1 MQANG
6 FRAFVLQ
13 RARTRHDNQFQI
25 GMEFHRAIHFLNRI
39 AMKKGRPAS
48 FLTLGLVTCVAS
60 AQPLALSEIEGR
72 IHGVMPESHFE
83 VLNNNCLKCHD
94 SVEEEGGMNLEDISF
109 TMDSIAAAESW
120 QKVLNAVNSGEMPPK
135 DEDQLSVVEK
145 TEFLGDLS
153 RQLVIARDALS
164 DSGGVITMRRLNR
177 REYENTIE
185 SLLGVKID
193 ASDLPD
199 DANPGGFDTNGSALF
214 FSSDQF
220 EQYLTLGRRA
230 LDLAM
235 STGKPRPIKKT
246 RFEAEEIVP
255 RELHRF
261 TARLPKAFNPSALRD
276 RFVAPDGL
284 EIDYQEIGY
293 GLKAEN
299 YRWLNHPAFFLHPD
313 SHTGAPLFN
322 YFYEFGL
329 PNFNLP
335 AQNEGQ
341 KFIFRTRIALL
352 GENVPEHRRY
362 IEFGPAPSGIKKGE
376 MNVAGFRKVTGT
388 MAEPEIIEF
397 EFTPSDDSASIVRIR
412 ERHINSLNAAK
423 LFFREHTQKTDRGPP
438 ATLWVDW
445 VEWEGPF
452 ATAPPVQSN
461 PNLFVPKAAGQSKTQ
476 HHRAILE
483 NFAKRAFRTK
493 APSAGFI
500 DRLMAL
506 YEDDVADGVSP
517 NEALKEQLSVVLASP
532 GFLYLN
538 EPTFGDEHRELTDQE
553 LAVRLSYFLW
563 SAPPDET
570 LERIAAEGKL
580 HDASTLARQTHRLLN
595 DPRADAF
602 ISGFTHQWL
611 HMERL
616 DFFQFSYEK
625 YPRFDDSVK
634 ESARREIYETVKD
647 TILASRPI
655 GELLKSD
662 HIVVNNLLAGYYGIS
677 GVDGEHFRRL
687 PVPSHHPRGGLLG
700 TAAVMAMGSDGERSS
715 PVERGAWI
723 LRTLLNDAPPP
734 APANVPQLSR
744 LADHMLSARDL
755 QKLHQ
760 EEPQCAQCHRTIDPL
775 GFGLENFNAVGHW
788 REAEVFEQIIDDL
801 TTGKSRK
808 LKTPVS
814 IPIDPSGT
822 LPDGTPFHDWFEFR
836 DRMAEQ
842 ESAFA
847 RGFTEGLIE
856 YALGRPFGF
865 IDYNMADDIM
875 ARAQAQDYAMDQF
888 ILGVVLSKRFKLK

>member
-1 MQANG
+1 
-6 FRAFVLQ
+6 
-13 RARTRHDNQFQI
+13 
-25 GMEFHRAIHFLNRI
+25 
-39 AMKKGRPAS
+39 MKKGRPAS
-48 FLTLGLVTCVAS
+48 FITLGLLACVSS
-60 AQPLALSEIEGR
+60 AQPLAPSAEMEG
-72 IHGVMPESHFE
+72 IVHGVMPESHFE

-94 SVEEEGGMNLEDISF
+94 SVEEEGGVNLEDLSF
-109 TMDSIAAAESW
+109 TMDSIAAAETW
-120 QKVLNAVNSGEMPPK
+120 QRVLNAVNSGEMPPK
-135 DEDQLSVVEK
+135 DEDQLSAADK
-145 TEFLGDLS
+145 TNFLGDLS

-164 DSGGVITMRRLNR
+164 DTRGVITMRRLNR

-220 EQYLTLGRRA
+220 EQYLALGRHA
-230 LDLAM
+230 LDLAT
-235 STGKPRPIKKT
+235 STAKQPPLKKT
-246 RFEAEEIVP
+246 RFEAEEIVAK
-255 RELHRF
+255 EIHRF
-261 TARLPKAFNPSALRD
+261 TARLPKAFNPSAIRD
-276 RFVAPDGL
+276 QFVSPKGL
-284 EIDYQEIGY
+284 EMDYEVIGH

-299 YRWLNHPAFFLHPD
+299 YRWLNHPEFFLHPD
-313 SHTGAPLFN
+313 NATGAPLFN

-329 PNFNLP
+329 PNITLP
-335 AQNEGQ
+335 ARSEGQ

-352 GENVPEHRRY
+352 HDEVPEHRRY
-362 IEFGPAPSGIKKGE
+362 IEFGAAPSGIKKGE
-376 MNVAGFRKVTGT
+376 MNVAGFRKITGT
-388 MAEPEIIEF
+388 MDQPEIIEF
-397 EFTPSDDSASIVRIR
+397 EFIPSDDSAQIVRIR

-423 LFFREHTQKTDRGPP
+423 QFFKAHSEKTDRGPP

-452 ATAPPVQSN
+452 ATSGPVSSN
-461 PNLFVPKAAGQSKTQ
+461 PNLFVPQTAGQTKTQ

-483 NFAKRAFRTK
+483 HFATRAFRTK
-493 APSAGFI
+493 APSAAFI

-506 YEDDVADGVSP
+506 YEEDVARGVSP
-517 NEALKEQLSVVLASP
+517 HEALQEQLAVVLASP

-538 EPTFGDEHRELTDQE
+538 EPTFGDEHRGLTDPE

-563 SAPPDET
+563 SAPPDEE
-570 LERIAAEGKL
+570 LERIAARGKL
-580 HDASTLARQTHRLLN
+580 SAPTTLARQTRRLLN

-602 ISGFTHQWL
+602 IHGFTHQWL

-616 DFFQFSYEK
+616 DFFQFNYFK

-634 ESARREIYETVKD
+634 EASRREIYETVKD
-647 TILASRPI
+647 TILAGRPI

-662 HIVVNNLLAGYYGIS
+662 HVLINNLLAGYYGIAD
-677 GVDGEHFRRL
+677 VDGEHFRRV
-687 PVPSHHPRGGLLG
+687 PVPEHLPRGGLLG

-744 LADHMLSARDL
+744 LADEVLSARDL

-775 GFGLENFNAVGHW
+775 GFGLENFNAVGQW
-788 REAEVFEQIIDDL
+788 RDEEVFEKIIDDL
-801 TTGKSRK
+801 STGKPRQ

-814 IPIDPSGT
+814 IPIDPAGT
-822 LPDGTPFHDWFEFR
+822 LPDGTPFGDWWEFR
-836 DRMAEQ
+836 DRMAEH
-842 ESAFA
+842 EADIA
-847 RGFTEGLIE
+847 RGFTESLIE

-865 IDYNMADDIM
+865 VDYNLADEIM
-875 ARAQAQDYAMDQF
+875 AQAAADDYAMDAF
-888 ILGVVLSKRFKLK
+888 ILGVVQSPRFKLK

>member
-1 MQANG
+1 MP
-6 FRAFVLQ
+6 
-13 RARTRHDNQFQI
+13 
-25 GMEFHRAIHFLNRI
+25 
-39 AMKKGRPAS
+39 KGYPAY
-48 FLTLGLVTCVAS
+48 LITLGLAACVISVPATS
-60 AQPLALSEIEGR
+60 LAPEVDGL
-72 IHGVMPESHFE
+72 IHGVMPESHFK

-94 SVEEEGGMNLEDISF
+94 SVEQEGGMNLEDLSF
-109 TMDSIAAAESW
+109 TMDTIAAAESW
-120 QKVLNAVNSGEMPPK
+120 QKVLNAVNSGEMPPE
-135 DEDQLSVVEK
+135 DEDPLSLAEK

-164 DSGGVITMRRLNR
+164 DTGGVITMRRLNR

-193 ASDLPD
+193 AADLPD

-220 EQYLTLGRRA
+220 EQYLILGRRA

-235 STGKPRPIKKT
+235 STAKQPPVKQV
-246 RFEAEEIVP
+246 RFEAEKIVS
-255 RELHRF
+255 RELHQF
-261 TARLPKAFNPSALRD
+261 TAKLKNSFNPSPVLD
-276 RFVAPDGL
+276 QFVTPRGL
-284 EIDYQEIGY
+284 EMDYQDIGH
-293 GLKAEN
+293 GLEAEN
-299 YRWLNHPAFFLHPD
+299 YRWLNLPAFFLHPN
-313 SHTGAPLFN
+313 SRTGAPLYNFFN
-322 YFYEFGL
+322 NFAL
-329 PNFNLP
+329 PNITLP
-335 AQNEGQ
+335 ARHEGQ
-341 KFIFRTRIALL
+341 RFILRARIALL
-352 GENVPEHRRY
+352 HDDVPEHRRY
-362 IEFGPAPSGIKKGE
+362 IEFGPAPPGIKRGE

-397 EFTPSDDSASIVRIR
+397 EITPADDSAQNIRIR

-423 LFFREHTQKTDRGPP
+423 LFFRNHTLETDRGPP
-438 ATLWVDW
+438 PTLWVDW
-445 VEWEGPF
+445 VEWEGPYL
-452 ATAPPVQSN
+452 TAAPVASN
-461 PNLFVPKAAGQSKTQ
+461 RNLFVPPTAKQTKAQ

-483 NFAKRAFRTK
+483 HFATQAFRTK
-493 APSAGFI
+493 PPSPAFI

-506 YEDDVADGVSP
+506 YHDDVANGLAP
-517 NEALKEQLSVVLASP
+517 NEALQAQLSIVLASP

-538 EPTFGDEHRELTDQE
+538 EPTFGDDHRELTDRE

-563 SAPPDET
+563 SAPPDEILT
-570 LERIAAEGKL
+570 RIADAGKL
-580 HDASTLARQTHRLLN
+580 SDPATLARQTQRLLH
-595 DPRADAF
+595 DPRADEF

-611 HMERL
+611 HLERL

-625 YPRFDDSVK
+625 YPLFDDSVK
-634 ESARREIYETVKD
+634 ESARREIYATVKD

-662 HIVVNNLLAGYYGIS
+662 HVVINNLLAGYYGIP
-677 GVDGEHFRRL
+677 GVDGEHFRRV
-687 PVPSHHPRGGLLG
+687 PVPSHLPRGGLLG
-700 TAAVMAMGSDGERSS
+700 TAAVLAMGSDGEKTS

-723 LRTLLNDAPPP
+723 LRSLLNDAPPP

-744 LADHMLSARDL
+744 LADHVLSARDL

-775 GFGLENFNAVGHW
+775 GFGLENFDAVGQW
-788 REAEVFEQIIDDL
+788 REAEVFEKIIGDL
-801 TTGKSRK
+801 STGKTRK
-808 LKTPVS
+808 LPQPIS

-822 LPDGTPFHDWFEFR
+822 LPDGTPFQDWFEFR

-842 ESAFA
+842 EADFA

-875 ARAQAQDYAMDQF
+875 ARAEAKDYAMDQF
-888 ILGVVLSKRFKLK
+888 ILGVVLSERFKLK